1 MADREER
8 TEQPTS
14 ERRRE
19 ARRAGRVARSHDLAV
34 ATSLLGVFLLL
45 GGWGP
50 SLARHT
56 LTFTREML
64 SQVKL
69 APDILAGEG
78 LAAVGVGVAVY
89 LAYCALPVAL
99 IAVAFVVISQV
110 GQGAWVF
117 VPHSVT
123 PQIGRLDP
131 LEGTRRLASLRSCFR
146 GVFAGLKLAVVGA
159 CLWKAIDSHLGKT
172 AVQVATLGTTW
183 KAYWDVLIGF
193 GIHVSV
199 SLVLLAIL
207 DYVVQRWLYER
218 SLRMTRDEIRE
229 EARRQEGDQSIKDRR
244 RRFTRAPESRPAE
257 GKS

>member
-19 ARRAGRVARSHDLAV
+19 VRRRGQVARSHDFAV
-34 ATSLLGVFLLL
+34 AMSLLGVFLLL

-50 SLARHT
+50 LLAGRT

-64 SQVKL
+64 RQVTR
-69 APDILAGEG
+69 APEILAGEG
-78 LAAVGVGVAVY
+78 LAAVAAGIAVY

-99 IAVAFVVISQV
+99 ISVAFVVISQV

-131 LEGTRRLASLRSCFR
+131 LEGARRLASLRSCFR
-146 GVFAGLKLAVVGA
+146 GVFAALKLAVVGA
-159 CLWKAIDSHLGKT
+159 CLWKAIDFHLGET
-172 AVQVATLGTTW
+172 GGRVTTLGTTW
-183 KAYWDVLIGF
+183 KACWDALIEF
-193 GIHVSV
+193 GIHLSV

-207 DYVVQRWLYER
+207 DYVVQRWLHER

-229 EARRQEGDQSIKDRR
+229 EAQRQEGDQSIKDRR
-244 RRFTRAPESRPAE
+244 RRFVGAPVSKPAA